1 MERVC
6 AQKESIMTFFC
17 RKAATADGRVRWAVC
32 VPTFLGFITIGWFY
46 SAELAAAFVER
57 LESDE
62 TTRRLAEEDAW
73 REFLFR
79 IDLFWNGKLQKARED
94 ILSHHRSLRALLQDY
109 NDGIATL
116 LREASPEDH
125 AQRFRDVWD
134 NAFDAMSAHG
144 SDMQDLAMLLRAQQ
158 RVFTSLLADIAAKA
172 GFATASEGR
181 RLQ

>member
-73 REFLFR
+73 RG
-79 IDLFWNGKLQKARED
+79 ISVQD
-94 ILSHHRSLRALLQDY
+94 RSVLERQ
-109 NDGIATL
+109 
-116 LREASPEDH
+116 
-125 AQRFRDVWD
+125 
-134 NAFDAMSAHG
+134 
-144 SDMQDLAMLLRAQQ
+144 
-158 RVFTSLLADIAAKA
+158 AAKGSRGSSA
-172 GFATASEGR
+172 ASQEPARPASG
-181 RLQ
+181 L